1 MKNNKLNK
9 IILLVVIL
17 SFVFTTVASAVVFTD
32 ISKHWAKGYIER
44 VAEKGLV
51 TGYDNKT
58 FRPDNNVTVLE
69 SLVMMSRL
77 YEIDDD
83 LKDEIIEK
91 YESVLN
97 DMPNSKGYEWSFDYL
112 AVDIELGVVSEKSI
126 NDMFAKKTVFNSA
139 TREEVAVL
147 LTKAMMLEGE
157 LKKVFVLKF
166 NDADKISEVAKQY
179 VYMMYDKEIMQGDNK
194 KNFNPSNKITRA
206 EMATVMD
213 KASDYIDRNNILP
226 EFEENYV
233 PTTVTE
239 GIITKASV
247 EKGQSF
253 IYIKDNKEVES
264 VAKINDETK
273 IYINEKEKKFSDL
286 KEDMLVKCKVDE
298 SGFATRI
305 EADSTKKVVRG
316 IVYYV
321 AYSSPQSI
329 TIRDKDDDRI
339 KYDVSPNADVYL
351 DGKKIEM
358 RKLSKNDEVTLLL
371 DKDSVYQINSTSR
384 IKDYE
389 GVISSIDYSTYPIEV
404 VIKTKEGV
412 LKTFEFNSKVEITK
426 NDKESSFD
434 RVRVG
439 DEVTVTTEYGEMIK
453 INTVAKEAE
462 KSGIIQE
469 ITLGS
474 VNKIKITDKNGDAEQ
489 YTVSSNVVVT
499 IGDKNASIR
508 DLRVGYNVDI
518 NTSGDEVVTIDA
530 SEIQTG
536 IYFAGKVIFVNT
548 DDKLIMMQSVNSN
561 GQSEFIPNLRVTNNT
576 KIINMSGD
584 TKRLKDLEEG
594 QTILCTAIPQSG
606 EYVALS
612 IIIQ

>member
-1 MKNNKLNK
+1 
-9 IILLVVIL
+9 
-17 SFVFTTVASAVVFTD
+17 
-32 ISKHWAKGYIER
+32 
-44 VAEKGLV
+44 
-51 TGYDNKT
+51 
-58 FRPDNNVTVLE
+58 
-69 SLVMMSRL
+69 
-77 YEIDDD
+77 
-83 LKDEIIEK
+83 
-91 YESVLN
+91 
-97 DMPNSKGYEWSFDYL
+97 
-112 AVDIELGVVSEKSI
+112 
-126 NDMFAKKTVFNSA
+126 
-139 TREEVAVL
+139 
-147 LTKAMMLEGE
+147 MMLEGE

-286 KEDMLVKCKVDE
+286 KEDMLVKCKIDE

-358 RKLSKNDEVTLLL
+358 RKLSKNDEVTLLIS
-371 DKDSVYQINSTSR
+371 KDSVYQINSTR
-384 IKDYE
+384 
-389 GVISSIDYSTYPIEV
+389 
-404 VIKTKEGV
+404 
-412 LKTFEFNSKVEITK
+412 
-426 NDKESSFD
+426 
-434 RVRVG
+434 R
-439 DEVTVTTEYGEMIK
+439 
-453 INTVAKEAE
+453 
-462 KSGIIQE
+462 
-469 ITLGS
+469 
-474 VNKIKITDKNGDAEQ
+474 
-489 YTVSSNVVVT
+489 SNF
-499 IGDKNASIR
+499 
-508 DLRVGYNVDI
+508 LH
-518 NTSGDEVVTIDA
+518 
-530 SEIQTG
+530 
-536 IYFAGKVIFVNT
+536 
-548 DDKLIMMQSVNSN
+548 
-561 GQSEFIPNLRVTNNT
+561 
-576 KIINMSGD
+576 
-584 TKRLKDLEEG
+584 
-594 QTILCTAIPQSG
+594 
-606 EYVALS
+606 
-612 IIIQ
+612 

>member
-358 RKLSKNDEVTLLL
+358 RKLSKNDEVTLLIS
-371 DKDSVYQINSTSR
+371 KDSVYQINSTSR

-389 GVISSIDYSTYPIEV
+389 GVIFSIDYSTYPIEV

>member
-17 SFVFTTVASAVVFTD
+17 SFVFTTVASAVVFSD

-51 TGYDNKT
+51 TGYDDKT

-83 LKDEIIEK
+83 LNDEIIEK
-91 YESVLN
+91 YESVLEE
-97 DMPNSKGYEWSFDYL
+97 MPNSKGYEWSFDHL

-126 NDMFAKKTVFNSA
+126 NDMFSKKTVFNSA

-147 LTKAMMLEGE
+147 LTKAMLLEGE
-157 LKKVFVLKF
+157 LKKAFVLPF

-179 VYMMYDKEIMQGDNK
+179 VHMMYDKGIMQGDNK

-206 EMATVMD
+206 EIATVMD
-213 KASDYIDRNNILP
+213 KASDYIDKNDIMP

-233 PTTVTE
+233 STTVTE
-239 GIITKASV
+239 GIITKASE
-247 EKGQSF
+247 EKGKSF
-253 IYIKDNKEVES
+253 IYIKDNKDVERI
-264 VAKINDETK
+264 VNIDDETK

-286 KEDMLVKCKVDE
+286 KEDMLVKCKINE
-298 SGFATRI
+298 SEFATKI

-316 IVYYV
+316 VIYYV

-329 TIRDKDDDRI
+329 TIKDKDDDRI
-339 KYDVSPNADVYL
+339 KYDVSSSADIYL

-358 RKLSKNDEVTLLL
+358 RKLNKNDEVTLLL

-384 IKDYE
+384 IKDYG

-412 LKTFEFNSKVEITK
+412 LKEFEFNSKVEVTK

-434 RVRVG
+434 RLRVG
-439 DEVTVTTEYGEMIK
+439 DEVTVTTEYDEMVE
-453 INTVAKEAE
+453 INIVAKEAE

-474 VNKIKITDKNGDAEQ
+474 ANKIKIVDKDGDVEE
-489 YTVSSNVVVT
+489 YTVSNNVVVT

-536 IYFAGKVIFVNT
+536 MYFAGKIIFINT
-548 DDKLIMMQSVNSN
+548 DDKLIMMQSVNSS

-576 KIINMSGD
+576 KIFNMSGD